1 MPRYIRLRHNCLLCS
16 KKPQIMIYWGI
27 LQMSASLT
35 EEPTEHLFLY
45 WNQKI
50 FFSPLLY
57 YQRSFV
63 MQSVIMTHNEAQS
76 PRCSEQ
82 EVMFFLCN

>member
-1 MPRYIRLRHNCLLCS
+1 
-16 KKPQIMIYWGI
+16 
-27 LQMSASLT
+27 MSASLA

-50 FFSPLLY
+50 FFPLLY
-57 YQRSFV
+57 HQRFFV

-76 PRCSEQ
+76 PHCSEQ
-82 EVMFFLCN
+82 EVMFFCVINETNSATFPSQSV